1 MSLSY
6 DSSRIL
12 KPRIIDHSRPIY
24 MLTAAGRGQTKG
36 LTGKTGQMS
45 KTVAFRFN
53 FGKTTVWGL
62 APPPFN
68 AKKKSMNFE
77 TIINWQAKKKKKRNR
92 IAATRLDRVT
102 SGLWAPRATSCAML
116 LDGRPFKTGHYN
128 YESRYIY
135 MN

>member
-1 MSLSY
+1 
-6 DSSRIL
+6 
-12 KPRIIDHSRPIY
+12 

-36 LTGKTGQMS
+36 LTGLTGQMS

-53 FGKTTVWGL
+53 FGKNHCVGTRT
-62 APPPFN
+62 PPFN
-68 AKKKSMNFE
+68 AKKKKHEFRDYN
-77 TIINWQAKKKKKRNR
+77 QLAGQKKKKKKRG

-128 YESRYIY
+128 YESRYI
-135 MN
+135 